1 MEDQMDM
8 DDMAYGMED
17 DMQEGD
23 GQEMMEYGD
32 MQDEYDQEQMGEGQM
47 MEMDGM
53 GYDDEEVSY
62 SFVYNN
68 LFQNR
73 AKVNP

>member
-23 GQEMMEYGD
+23 GQEMMDYGD
-32 MQDEYDQEQMGEGQM
+32 MQDEYD
-47 MEMDGM
+47 
-53 GYDDEEVSY
+53 
-62 SFVYNN
+62 
-68 LFQNR
+68 
-73 AKVNP
+73 